1 MTADEVPPRS
11 ARRRRGGVGWGD
23 RATARDVAALAEVSS
38 QTVSRVANGSPNV
51 RPETRD
57 RVLAAMAKI
66 GYSPNAA
73 ARALRSGRSDTIGVV
88 VHHLV
93 RTGEAHIVEAV
104 TSTARARGYAVT
116 LMDAPSGSAHDLN
129 EAILRL
135 RQGVAG
141 LVVLGLETVDDDQ
154 VRMPARTPVVVADS
168 RVLAHPSVGFDQR
181 GGAHMAVTHLLSLGH
196 RTVHLLGGPEGS
208 IQAAQREE
216 AWRATLSA
224 AGREVPEPWRGDWTP
239 ASGYEAGRAIA
250 ENPEVTAVFAA
261 NDEMAAGLMR
271 ALHEAGRR
279 IPEDVS
285 IVGFDDLLA
294 EYLWPPLTTVHQD
307 FARVGENLMRLLL
320 RQIEGADG
328 KGTGRTGGDGGGS
341 SGGTGDEGGD
351 DAVFTLVSAGLV
363 IRASTGRAPAR

>member
-1 MTADEVPPRS
+1 M
-11 ARRRRGGVGWGD
+11 GWVG

-51 RPETRD
+51 KPETRA

-66 GYSPNAA
+66 GYSPNAV

-93 RTGEAHIVEAV
+93 RTGEARIVEAV

-141 LVVLGLETVDDDQ
+141 LVVLGLETVDVDQ
-154 VRMPARTPVVVADS
+154 VRIPARTPVVVADS
-168 RVLAHPSVGFDQR
+168 RVLAHPAVGFDQR
-181 GGAHMAVTHLLSLGH
+181 GGAHLAVTHLLALGH
-196 RTVHLLGGPEGS
+196 RTVHLLGGPEAS

-224 AGREVPEPWRGDWTP
+224 AGREVPPPWHGDWTP

-261 NDEMAAGLMR
+261 NDEMAAGLMC

-279 IPEDVS
+279 IPQDVS

-307 FARVGENLMRLLL
+307 FAGVGENLVRLLL
-320 RQIEGADG
+320 RQIDA
-328 KGTGRTGGDGGGS
+328 S
-341 SGGTGDEGGD
+341 GDENSGEVEGD
-351 DAVFTLVSAGLV
+351 DAGHADDTGDGSVSTLVSARLV
-363 IRASTGRAPAR
+363 IRASTGPAPAR